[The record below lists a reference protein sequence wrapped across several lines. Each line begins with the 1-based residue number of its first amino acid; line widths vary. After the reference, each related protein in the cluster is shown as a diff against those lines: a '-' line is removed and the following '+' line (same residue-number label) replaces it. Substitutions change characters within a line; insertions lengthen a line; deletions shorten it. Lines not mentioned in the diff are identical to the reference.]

1 MHSRDLEKDCA
12 CVSVDVSVSLFTFTP
27 VSGPLLVGF
36 LSLSSDT
43 LSGSLCSGI
52 LCESHSDIV
61 VI

>member
-1 MHSRDLEKDCA
+1 M
-12 CVSVDVSVSLFTFTP
+12 SVDVSVSLFTFTP